1 MDKIIKLSYDRDM
14 CPDNDSVISQ
24 VTCKNCEYYKGFE
37 LCNGIQCTLCGSYS
51 SSCEEG
57 TE

>member
-1 MDKIIKLSYDRDM
+1 M

-37 LCNGIQCTLCGSYS
+37 LCNGIQCTLCGYYS